1 MRRKELV
8 EPTGTYWGDEPVHRF
23 HHVLIRDAAYRRLLK
38 TTRAE
43 LHERVA
49 VWTDR
54 TAADLIGEHEAAI
67 AFHYEQAYRYRSE
80 LGALDDDTARARAP
94 RRRAAHDRGA
104 ARARPRRPRRR
115 RAR

>member
-38 TTRAE
+38 TTRAD

-49 VWTDR
+49 VWTDQQR
-54 TAADLIGEHEAAI
+54 VGPH
-67 AFHYEQAYRYRSE
+67 R
-80 LGALDDDTARARAP
+80 
-94 RRRAAHDRGA
+94 
-104 ARARPRRPRRR
+104 
-115 RAR
+115 